1 MRFPS
6 LRGRGSQLDYCVD
19 RPDVEVGTKDPWS

>member
-6 LRGRGSQLDYCVD
+6 PRGRGSQPDDWVD
-19 RPDVEVGTKDPWS
+19 RPDVEDRTNDCRS

>member
-6 LRGRGSQLDYCVD
+6 LRGRGSQLDYWVD
-19 RPDVEVGTKDPWS
+19 RQDVEARTKDSCS